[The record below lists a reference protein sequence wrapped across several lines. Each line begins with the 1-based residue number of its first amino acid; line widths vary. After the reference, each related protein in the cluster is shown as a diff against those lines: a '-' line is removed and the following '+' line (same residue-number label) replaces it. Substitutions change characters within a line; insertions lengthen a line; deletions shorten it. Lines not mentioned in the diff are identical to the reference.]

1 MSPSCSNGS
10 PFRPNWLVAL
20 AKKCEIPETSQKRI
34 FPYHNFFLSSI
45 LSLCSFFLLV
55 FHSRSSLQSSSLHL
69 ILYPSRPSTYS
80 MPYTTLLPL
89 GFVLVIHD
97 CYSLLPQP
105 RSTFPA
111 PLQTIQHPLLFH
123 DYFDVPRLSS
133 NRSPTLDS
141 KELDLNFGENIPSA
155 YDPLYF
161 ASSWNRV
168 PSSTQDHRSEPHF
181 THISRRYHQTS
192 NVRSQLSGGL
202 FIIQCTSSSENVR
215 LLTTTTISIRSSS
228 PQ

>member
-1 MSPSCSNGS
+1 
-10 PFRPNWLVAL
+10 
-20 AKKCEIPETSQKRI
+20 
-34 FPYHNFFLSSI
+34 
-45 LSLCSFFLLV
+45 
-55 FHSRSSLQSSSLHL
+55 
-69 ILYPSRPSTYS
+69 

-89 GFVLVIHD
+89 GLVLVIHD
-97 CYSLLPQP
+97 CYPLLPQP

-155 YDPLYF
+155 SDPL
-161 ASSWNRV
+161 R
-168 PSSTQDHRSEPHF
+168 PTLF
-181 THISRRYHQTS
+181 TSPLPETEFLQAPKTIAPNLTS
-192 NVRSQLSGGL
+192 PPCLVATIRQATYAVNFFGSL
-202 FIIQCTSSSENVR
+202 FIIQCTSSSENIR
-215 LLTTTTISIRSSS
+215 FLTTTIISIRSSS